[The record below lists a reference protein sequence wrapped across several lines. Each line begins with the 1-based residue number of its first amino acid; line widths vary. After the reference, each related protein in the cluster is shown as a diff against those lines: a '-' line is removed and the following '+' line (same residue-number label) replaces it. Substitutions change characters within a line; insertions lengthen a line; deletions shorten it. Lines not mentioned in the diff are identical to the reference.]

1 VLHARIDIALR
12 SSGAVPD
19 QLAVDLPREE
29 KPVTHIATWIAI
41 DQRLESLSAVQE
53 LIDNAGPELHVAL
66 CGRASM
72 MTSKYVD
79 VILISGGSDKDATL
93 EWVWAFCR
101 CNSHPKLLL
110 VTSDVPAEYREE
122 AVILGASGV
131 IDSSASA
138 SVLMKA
144 VKCVAHGELW
154 LDRQTTGRVFDRLS
168 RGMIRK
174 RKRHARQYSR
184 TGKEA
189 VGRIR
194 ECAAEGTKIGA
205 S

>member
-1 VLHARIDIALR
+1 
-12 SSGAVPD
+12 
-19 QLAVDLPREE
+19 
-29 KPVTHIATWIAI
+29 VTHIATWIAI
-41 DQRLESLSAVQE
+41 DQHLESLSAIQE
-53 LIDNAGPELHVAL
+53 LIDNPGPELHVAL

-79 VILISGGSDKDATL
+79 VILIGGGSDEDATL

-101 CNSHPKLLL
+101 CSSHPKLLL
-110 VTSDVPAEYREE
+110 VAPDVPAEYREE
-122 AVILGASGV
+122 AVIRGASGV
-131 IDSSASA
+131 LDSSASA

-144 VKCVAHGELW
+144 VKCVARGELW

-174 RKRHARQYSR
+174 RKRHAAQSSR
-184 TGKEA
+184 TGKQTA
-189 VGRIR
+189 GHTR
-194 ECAAEGTKIGA
+194 ERAAEGTKIGA